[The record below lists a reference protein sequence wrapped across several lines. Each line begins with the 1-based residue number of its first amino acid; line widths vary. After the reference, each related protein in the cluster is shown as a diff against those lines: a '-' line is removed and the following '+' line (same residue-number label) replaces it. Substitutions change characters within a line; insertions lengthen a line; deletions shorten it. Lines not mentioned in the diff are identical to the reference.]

1 MSDQQRISIDAIT
14 FLQNIDAE
22 REWVPTPEIAPK
34 GDPDPSRYGVWVRAI
49 SAGEHERLTKTSV
62 VFEGRGK
69 NSRQKFDMPTFR
81 VKLATI
87 AMVNEDGSRK
97 FREDQYTQVAQQ
109 SARVIERIS
118 DVALRLCNTEDDTQD
133 DGGDGDE
140 APKAGLNGTPTT
152 APHTTFAPFSE
163 G

>member
-1 MSDQQRISIDAIT
+1 MSDHQQRVSIGASL

-22 REWVPTPEIAPK
+22 REWVPIPELAPK
-34 GDPDPSRYGVWVRAI
+34 DDPDPTRYGVWVRAI

-62 VFEGRGK
+62 VFQGRGK
-69 NSRQKFDMPTFR
+69 NAQQKFDMPTFR

-87 AMVNEDGSRK
+87 AMVNEDGSRM
-97 FREDQYTQVAQQ
+97 FREDQYGQVAAQ
-109 SARVIERIS
+109 SARVIERVS

-133 DGGDGDE
+133 EDGED
-140 APKAGLNGTPTT
+140 APKAASNGTTSTEPLSTY
-152 APHTTFAPFSE
+152 APFSE